1 MDLRPSG
8 TDATASRRPS
18 RRRFIIVVILAIAAF
33 AVAGRMSRLSAQTG
47 ASSTADSG
55 KTIYVAG
62 NDPSG
67 ADTGIVG
74 VDPKTGSQWMVSK
87 GGIFQRPYG
96 VAIDPDGTLV
106 VSDPEADAIVRVDAT
121 TGQQTEITS
130 KGLLAN
136 PLGVAVE
143 SSGAILVADRNSI
156 IQVDPSTG
164 AQSVLSSGGAL
175 IAPQWITID
184 QGSIT
189 VENADGS
196 LVAIDPEN
204 GAQTPAPGAQNGNAI
219 IVADSDGGVSELVR
233 VDSSGLRQVIA
244 KAGLLHE
251 IAGVATLV
259 DTPQAEAGKA
269 TPKPKPSRTPTP
281 AKTPAPKPTKTPT
294 VTKTPAPKPTRTP
307 TVTKTPAP
315 KPTKTAT
322 STKTATPKP
331 TSTASGCNVNFTVP
345 NPLPTAVA
353 GIAYSQ
359 SACAPVPSGPNGLC
373 GGAGSSTSNPTG
385 GNPPYHFTT
394 SGFPPIGIN
403 VQLNGLINGTAS
415 EGAIETTASFQ
426 VCAVDTS
433 SCSVCRATSIA
444 VKDKFDGV
452 YSGTY
457 TGTATDQGMS
467 QGVSGGVGFSVRG
480 LAITVTAPGTGSGG
494 ISSTG
499 TGNFGSAG
507 GGVGTGDASCS
518 FGGNFVAN
526 STGTAASASGG
537 WSCSFDGG
545 NGQASGT
552 WSASD

>member
-1 MDLRPSG
+1 
-8 TDATASRRPS
+8 
-18 RRRFIIVVILAIAAF
+18 
-33 AVAGRMSRLSAQTG
+33 MSRLSAQTG